1 MSKVDEIKQM
11 IEIRYADLKEL
22 DCYSPETVLILL
34 EQLRPYVEL
43 AELVYENQDT
53 LYIKNYDT
61 KQKYD
66 ECIYLIEQQI
76 KEQK

>member
-1 MSKVDEIKQM
+1 MSKIDEIKQM

-43 AELVYENQDT
+43 VEEMNEYSLHRILSHHGYSLFADMF
-53 LYIKNYDT
+53 K
-61 KQKYD
+61 
-66 ECIYLIEQQI
+66 QI

>member
-1 MSKVDEIKQM
+1 MSKIDEIKQM

-43 AELVYENQDT
+43 GEILYNWDISTQDELRRKKITE
-53 LYIKNYDT
+53 L
-61 KQKYD
+61 KQ
-66 ECIYLIEQQI
+66 QT